1 MIAQNEAQKKR
12 NQLTEEGY
20 CLIDGILDEP
30 ILSDLKLATARIIE
44 EEDEYTKSNKNFG
57 GLIIDCPFRDPSFAR
72 LLAWQPTLD
81 LLSVMGFDDV
91 RWIGNLFLINKP
103 PFSPRLYWHQD
114 WLWWDEPVSSE
125 PRPMQVFLSY
135 YLEETTI
142 ENGCFRVIPRSHLR
156 RNVLHD
162 KIPIAHDTKI
172 GNLPPAH
179 PVFEDVP
186 DAVNVPTKEGSIVM
200 GDARLLHSANANN
213 TPKHRPL
220 LLGWFL
226 FNYALYPPSIKEA
239 YAKSYKSKISQWW
252 EGNIGD
258 PLKLLA
264 VDDPTG
270 CTATEI
276 NRTPGIYL
284 KKS

>member
-1 MIAQNEAQKKR
+1 MIAHNEAQEKR

-20 CLIDGILDEP
+20 CLIDGILDKP
-30 ILSDLKLATARIIE
+30 IISDLKKATARIIE

-57 GLIIDCPFRDPSFAR
+57 GLIIDCPFRDPAFAR

-81 LLSVMGFDDV
+81 LLNMMGFDDV
-91 RWIGNLFLINKP
+91 RWMGNLFLINKP

-114 WLWWDEPVSSE
+114 WLWWDETISSE

-142 ENGCFRVIPRSHLR
+142 ENGCFRVIPGSHLK
-156 RNVLHD
+156 RNALHD
-162 KIPIAHDTKI
+162 KIPIAHDSKTEE
-172 GNLPPAH
+172 LPPDH

-186 DAVNVPTKEGSIVM
+186 DAINVPTSEGSIVM

-213 TPKHRPL
+213 TPQHRPL

-226 FNYALYPPSIKEA
+226 FNYDIFPPSIKEA
-239 YAKSYKSKISQWW
+239 YAKTYQSKNSNWW

-258 PLKLLA
+258 PLKPLA

-270 CTATEI
+270 CPATEI

-284 KKS
+284 KNR